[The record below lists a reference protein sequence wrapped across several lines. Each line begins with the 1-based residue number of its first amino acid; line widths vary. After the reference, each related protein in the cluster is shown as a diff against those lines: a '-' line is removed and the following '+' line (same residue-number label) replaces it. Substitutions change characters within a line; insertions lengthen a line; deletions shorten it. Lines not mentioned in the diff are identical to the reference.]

1 MKRLLGIAV
10 ILASVLLLFGCGT
23 KTQATATFTVGE
35 DGITTDGITF
45 SITIDDP
52 EGEITGT
59 VTVRL
64 YDEDENEITSKAIAG
79 EEDWENITFSGLEND
94 VTYTLKV
101 HATMGRNT
109 AVIGEKT
116 FRPLSTATNEIT
128 TTDEFLAM
136 KDNRSGTYVLK
147 NDLDFTDVEFTS
159 PFTSSFSGSFDGGGF
174 ALRNITFTK
183 VNSYTGVFGYIASG
197 TVKNLTLDNVSIG
210 TAEEPLLMATSSRVG
225 ILAGYI
231 SSTSAVIED
240 ITITN
245 SSINYSSSS
254 TVQAYVGA
262 IAGENRGSVTGVS
275 IVDTTVSLTGTSH
288 GKIKVGGAVGMLY
301 EGATLREVGSE
312 ADVTFELA
320 ATPHREVDRDF
331 NILVGGL
338 IGDNAA
344 INISDAVDNVWST
357 GNVTV
362 TNLDFNTDPENTA
375 GRYVVYV
382 GGLAGSS
389 NAVLSNAFYGGSIS
403 LDHQKNDH
411 DDDVVKVFSVGGLVG
426 YYLSRYQSA
435 NLVRMGDGQTITVTV
450 SDDVNITLSQLAGHT
465 SGVGTLEASVFG
477 ETHLELNGVSKTAED
492 NVTVITDITGVFD
505 TWAEEAWQAVYPQ

>member
-1 MKRLLGIAV
+1 LFYTLTIIWDSDMDDLVFGGLSKSTTYGIQILLVRDNQELTIGETTFTTK
-10 ILASVLLLFGCGT
+10 SVLN
-23 KTQATATFTVGE
+23 
-35 DGITTDGITF
+35 
-45 SITIDDP
+45 
-52 EGEITGT
+52 
-59 VTVRL
+59 R
-64 YDEDENEITSKAIAG
+64 
-79 EEDWENITFSGLEND
+79 
-94 VTYTLKV
+94 
-101 HATMGRNT
+101 
-109 AVIGEKT
+109 
-116 FRPLSTATNEIT
+116 EIT
-128 TTDEFLAM
+128 TPEQFLAM

-147 NDLDFTDVEFTS
+147 NDLDFTDIEFTS
-159 PFTSSFSGSFDGGGF
+159 PFTSSFSGTFDGDGF
-174 ALRNITFTK
+174 TLRNITFTK

-197 TVKNLTLDNVSIG
+197 TVKNLTLENVSIG

-262 IAGENRGSVTGVS
+262 IAGENRGSVTGVT
-275 IVDTTVSLTGTSH
+275 IENTTIALTGTSH

-357 GNVTV
+357 GNVTI
-362 TNLDFNTDPENTA
+362 TNLDFNTDPENA
-375 GRYVVYV
+375 GGRYTVYV

-389 NAVLSNAFYGGSIS
+389 NAVLSNGFYGGSIS

-435 NLVRMGDGQTITVTV
+435 SLVRMGEGQTITVTV
-450 SDDVNITLSQLAGHT
+450 SDDVNVALSQMIGYT
-465 SGVGTLEASVFG
+465 SGDGSLEASVFG
-477 ETHLELNGVSKTAED
+477 ETHLELNGVSMVGED
-492 NVTVITDITGVFD
+492 NAPVIMDITGLFD
-505 TWAEEAWQAVYPQ
+505 TWTEDAWRTVYPD